1 MPITITYR
9 NYKNYDQ
16 SLFRHELIEKLG
28 NINDSK
34 VNYDTFETVFIT
46 LLNRHAPLKIK
57 FIRANNSPFMSKTL
71 SKAVMTRT
79 RLRNK
84 FLKNPNNT
92 NKTKY
97 TKYRNYCTRLFKKEK
112 KTFYGN
118 LDPKLIIDNRKF
130 WKTIKPLFSEN
141 YISNMK
147 ITLLEGDEIISTD
160 PKVAEIFNHFFTNAV
175 ENLNITGFVTDYS
188 ENPELDTISNIIERF
203 KNHPSI
209 LKIKDNVK
217 IETKFQFSS
226 VKECTIKEKID
237 SLDKKGYYV

>member
-1 MPITITYR
+1 MRSCEQGRGGASWKTNRQFQKQVPITITYR

-28 NINDSK
+28 NINDSE
-34 VNYDTFETVFIT
+34 VNYDTFETVLIT

-71 SKAVMTRT
+71 SKAVTTRT

-84 FLKNPNNT
+84 FLKNPNKT

-130 WKTIKPLFSEN
+130 WETIKPLLPFWKA
-141 YISNMK
+141 MK
-147 ITLLEGDEIISTD
+147 
-160 PKVAEIFNHFFTNAV
+160 
-175 ENLNITGFVTDYS
+175 
-188 ENPELDTISNIIERF
+188 
-203 KNHPSI
+203 
-209 LKIKDNVK
+209 
-217 IETKFQFSS
+217 
-226 VKECTIKEKID
+226 
-237 SLDKKGYYV
+237 

>member
-1 MPITITYR
+1 MP
-9 NYKNYDQ
+9 
-16 SLFRHELIEKLG
+16 
-28 NINDSK
+28 
-34 VNYDTFETVFIT
+34 FI
-46 LLNRHAPLKIK
+46 
-57 FIRANNSPFMSKTL
+57 SKTL
-71 SKAVMTRT
+71 PKAVMTRT

-92 NKTKY
+92 NKTKH

-130 WKTIKPLFSEN
+130 WKTIKPLFSEK

-160 PKVAEIFNHFFTNAV
+160 PKVAETSNNFFTNAV

-188 ENPELDTISNIIERF
+188 KNPELDTISNIIERF
-203 KNHPSI
+203 KNQPSI

-237 SLDKKGYYV
+237 SLNKRKPTTFNNIPTIQYNTKQYNLFSFNNCYINKMQ